1 MTEGEREEVV
11 AKLKA
16 WMATPEGKEQMRKMS
31 EGVRQL
37 IAKLKEE
44 EKVSPELLRQPMTI

>member
-16 WMATPEGKEQMRKMS
+16 WMATPEGKEQMQKMS